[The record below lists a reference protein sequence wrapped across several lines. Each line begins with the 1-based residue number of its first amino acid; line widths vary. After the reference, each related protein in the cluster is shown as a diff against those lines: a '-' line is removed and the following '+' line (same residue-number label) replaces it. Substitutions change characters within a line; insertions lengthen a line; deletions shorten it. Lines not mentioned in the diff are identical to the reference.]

1 MKAKLT
7 FLLVTSLLLTGLC
20 GCFSTKEATAGVVLE
35 LEINNSLYELDNSGA
50 DFSGALKNTPP
61 RFGEDSATCV
71 RNWSLYSEFFRQR
84 NYKAAID
91 PWRWMFFN
99 CPMATE
105 NIYIHGA
112 TLVKFMLTNETDP
125 IRQQAL
131 VDTLMMV
138 YDQRIQYYSEKE
150 GFIRGRKAVELY
162 QLRPNAVQE
171 HYELSERSIELE
183 GNSAPGDV
191 LVINFHSTVR
201 LAAAGVI
208 DSTAVVEN
216 YDRATD
222 IIQYN
227 LVNNPADSTFYIPAR
242 NNIEAFFEPF
252 ASCDNLARVFRP
264 RFNNTP
270 EDPELLERITS
281 MLNRSGCTD
290 NELFYLATRNLHRL
304 NPTAQSAFLMGRMET
319 SQKNYN
325 RAIEYFEEAISL
337 YGENGDKFTTYLLMA
352 NIMHQH
358 LRRLPQARAYALR
371 ASEIRPNDG
380 RPFILI
386 GEMYASSARD
396 CGDNDLTNN
405 VAFWTAVDKFIQAR
419 NVDSD
424 PAIRERATQLI
435 NTYSQYF
442 PNVETIFFYGLSE
455 GDTYRVECWINE
467 TTRVRSR

>member
-1 MKAKLT
+1 MKTRPHFFLIA
-7 FLLVTSLLLTGLC
+7 LLVTSLWGSLLQKEAAAGNTGLKIDYS
-20 GCFSTKEATAGVVLE
+20 F
-35 LEINNSLYELDNSGA
+35 YQLDEMHANI
-50 DFSGALKNTPP
+50 DFSGMLQATPP
-61 RFGEDSATCV
+61 RYGHDSLSCV
-71 RNWSLYSEFFRQR
+71 RNWNLYNGHYRER
-84 NYKAAID
+84 NFKAAIE

-99 CPMATE
+99 CPLATE
-105 NIYIHGA
+105 NLYIHG
-112 TLVKFMLTNETDP
+112 TNLVEFMLANETDP
-125 IRQQAL
+125 QRQQAYI
-131 VDTLMMV
+131 DTLMMV
-138 YDQRIQYYSEKE
+138 FDQRMQYFNKH
-150 GFIRGRKAVELY
+150 GFITGRKAVKVF

-171 HYELSERSIELE
+171 LYELSEKSIDLE
-183 GNSAPGDV
+183 GNSAEAVV
-191 LVINFHSTVR
+191 LVINFNSAIR
-201 LAAAGVI
+201 LAAAGI
-208 DSTAVVEN
+208 LDTTDIVEK

-227 LVNNPADSTFYIPAR
+227 LVNNPSDSTYISTR

-442 PNVETIFFYGLSE
+442 PNVETIFFHGLSE
-455 GDTYRVECWINE
+455 GETYRVECWINE
-467 TTRVRSR
+467 TTRVRPR